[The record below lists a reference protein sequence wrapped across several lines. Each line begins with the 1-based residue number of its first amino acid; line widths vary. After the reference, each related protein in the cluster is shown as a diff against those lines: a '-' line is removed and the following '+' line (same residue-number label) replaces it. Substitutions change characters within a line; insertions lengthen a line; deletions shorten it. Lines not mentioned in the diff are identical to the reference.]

1 MKNYLKYVLIAV
13 VAITVGC
20 AVGFGAGFWYGQKS
34 GYESGKQAGVE
45 TGKQESAQEVS
56 ELNRALEVFYPPLP
70 EDIRSVSGEIKS
82 IQGDVI
88 ELEIS
93 SLTERIL
100 PGKEPKKEIRKI
112 TVGKDAPIVK
122 VDLTMPPSPIIGPE
136 GAPVGPE
143 EKKISLAD
151 LKVGDT
157 VTAEAE
163 ENIKTKQEFNA
174 VKVSLLVLP

>member
-1 MKNYLKYVLIAV
+1 M
-13 VAITVGC
+13 
-20 AVGFGAGFWYGQKS
+20 
-34 GYESGKQAGVE
+34 
-45 TGKQESAQEVS
+45 
-56 ELNRALEVFYPPLP
+56 
-70 EDIRSVSGEIKS
+70 
-82 IQGDVI
+82 I

-100 PGKEPKKEIRKI
+100 PGKESKKEIRKI
-112 TVGKDAPIVK
+112 TVGKDVPIVK

>member
-1 MKNYLKYVLIAV
+1 MQNYLKYVLIAV

-20 AVGFGAGFWYGQKS
+20 AIGFGAGFWYGHNR
-34 GYESGKQAGVE
+34 GYELGKQEGVDI
-45 TGKQESAQEVS
+45 GKQESAQEIT

-82 IQGDVI
+82 IQDNMI

-100 PGKEPKKEIRKI
+100 PGREPKKEIRKI
-112 TVGKDAPIVK
+112 TIGKDVLIVK
-122 VDLTMPPSPIIGPE
+122 VDLTAPPSPIIGPE
-136 GAPVGPE
+136 GVPQGPE